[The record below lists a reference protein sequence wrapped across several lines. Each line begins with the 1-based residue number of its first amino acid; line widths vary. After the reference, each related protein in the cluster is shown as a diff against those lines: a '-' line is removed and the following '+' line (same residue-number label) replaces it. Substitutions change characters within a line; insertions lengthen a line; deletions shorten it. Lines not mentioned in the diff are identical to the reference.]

1 MTCLWFGWP
10 SFTSRLRRRTFLR
23 MKEYLWHHP
32 NVKGTKMVRNAVYF
46 IQYSYQ
52 WFFTWLSVLPGSRLA
67 ISDHRLPNSL
77 WASAIIRSSSSVHA
91 CLFILGSVW
100 ELSFAIRKVC
110 GSTREEDKIL
120 DVPRWLCQRSRHCF
134 PDLPWILKSLTTWS
148 AMTDQLRVPCYST
161 VWKKNKGAFSVLHSK
176 FNSSPDFNS
185 RNLPPVQV
193 DGLHRPLHLTTHVC
207 TRVEKEQCQHILP
220 ARNTGSEDRNG

>member
-1 MTCLWFGWP
+1 M
-10 SFTSRLRRRTFLR
+10 LR
-23 MKEYLWHHP
+23 
-32 NVKGTKMVRNAVYF
+32 VRKVVYF

-52 WFFTWLSVLPGSRLA
+52 WFFTWLSVLPGRRFA

-77 WASAIIRSSSSVHA
+77 WASAIICSSSSVHA

-100 ELSFAIRKVC
+100 ELSFEIHKVC
-110 GSTREEDKIL
+110 GSTGKEDEIL

-134 PDLPWILKSLTTWS
+134 PDLPWILKTLTTWS
-148 AMTDQLRVPCYST
+148 AMTDQLRVPCYNT

-176 FNSSPDFNS
+176 FNWSFGFNS

-193 DGLHRPLHLTTHVC
+193 DGLHCPLHSTTHVC
-207 TRVEKEQCQHILP
+207 IRSGKATVSTYITS
-220 ARNTGSEDRNG
+220 A